1 MTKRRARLI
10 FGILLFLTD
19 VAMMGL
25 AFYLAYQMRLLTE
38 YKQIFPFPYYLGMLF
53 IQVATLLTLF
63 FFAKLYHRQ
72 STVSRVDEVYTIF
85 GNVSV
90 GIIIS
95 FAIISFFYRQEL
107 EYPRLMMLY
116 AWMLTIMLV
125 TLGRLCNQLL
135 RRGLQ
140 SQGWGRDRV
149 LIIGVGE
156 VGQMIL
162 GKAIHSPG
170 PGYEVV
176 GFVVRDGADCPSP
189 KAQQQVRR
197 TGTVRDIPVLGST
210 SDLPTIIEDYGVDEV
225 IIALP
230 DASHQE
236 ILTLISLCE
245 RERVSIKVFPDVF
258 QIMAQEITIGDLNGL
273 PMVTVRDIALRG
285 WKLTLKR
292 GLDLLGA
299 TVGLVFL
306 SPLMMLVA
314 LLIKLDSAGSIF
326 YCQERMG
333 LDAKP
338 FWTIKFRSM
347 YEDAET
353 ETGPVWATPNDPR
366 RTRVGR
372 FLRHFS
378 IDELPQL
385 INVLLGEMSLVGPRP
400 ERPVFVQQFQQFIP
414 RYMDRHRE
422 KAGIAGWAQVNG
434 LRGDTSIVER
444 TKYDLWYI
452 ENWSLLLDIKIL
464 LRTVLA
470 VFKAKDAY

>member
-1 MTKRRARLI
+1 
-10 FGILLFLTD
+10 
-19 VAMMGL
+19 MMGL
-25 AFYLAYQMRLLTE
+25 AFYLAYRLRLLTE
-38 YKQIFPFPYYLGMLF
+38 YKHIFPFPYYLAMLF

-72 STVSRVDEVYTIF
+72 PALSRVDEVYTIF

-90 GIIIS
+90 AIIVS
-95 FAIISFFYRQEL
+95 FAVISFFYRQEL

-116 AWMLTIMLV
+116 AWVLTIVLV
-125 TLGRLCNQLL
+125 TLGRLCNRLL

-149 LIIGVGE
+149 LIIGTGE

-162 GKAIHSPG
+162 GKITHSRG
-170 PGYEVV
+170 LGYDVV
-176 GFVVRDGADCPSP
+176 GFVSRDDKGLR
-189 KAQQQVRR
+189 QV
-197 TGTVRDIPVLGST
+197 GGIPVLGST
-210 SDLPTIIEDYGVDEV
+210 DDLPTIIEDYGVDEV

-292 GLDLLGA
+292 GMDLLGA
-299 TVGLVFL
+299 TLGLIFV
-306 SPLMMLVA
+306 SPLMMLLA
-314 LLIKLDSAGSIF
+314 LLIKLDSSGPVF

-333 LDAKP
+333 LDAKS

-347 YEDAET
+347 YEGAET
-353 ETGPVWATPNDPR
+353 ETGPVWARSNDPR

-372 FLRHFS
+372 FLRRFS

-422 KAGIAGWAQVNG
+422 KAGITGWAQVNG
-434 LRGDTSIVER
+434 LRGGTSIVER

-452 ENWSLLLDIKIL
+452 ENWSLLLDIKIV
-464 LRTVLA
+464 LRSILA

>member
-19 VAMMGL
+19 ATMMGL
-25 AFYLAYQMRLLTE
+25 AFYLAYRLRLLTE
-38 YKQIFPFPYYLGMLF
+38 YKQIFPFSYYLGMLF
-53 IQVATLLTLF
+53 VQVATLLTLF

-72 STVSRVDEVYTIF
+72 PAISRVDEIYAIF

-95 FAIISFFYRQEL
+95 FAVIAFFYRYEL

-116 AWMLTIMLV
+116 VWMLTIMLV

-140 SQGWGRDRV
+140 SQGWGRNRV
-149 LIIGVGE
+149 LIVGTGE

-162 GKAIHSPG
+162 GKATHSPG
-170 PGYEVV
+170 LGYEVA
-176 GFVVRDGADCPSP
+176 GFVAREDKGV
-189 KAQQQVRR
+189 QQVQ
-197 TGTVRDIPVLGST
+197 GIPVLGST
-210 SDLPTIIEDYGVDEV
+210 ADLPTIIEDYGVDEV

-273 PMVTVRDIALRG
+273 PMVTVQDIALRG

-292 GLDLLGA
+292 GMDLLGA
-299 TVGLVFL
+299 TVGLIFL

-314 LLIKLDSAGSIF
+314 LLIKMDSPGSVF

-347 YEDAET
+347 REDAEK
-353 ETGPVWATPNDPR
+353 ETGPVWAKPNDPR

-372 FLRHFS
+372 FLRRFS
-378 IDELPQL
+378 MDELPQL

-400 ERPVFVQQFQQFIP
+400 ERLIFVQQFQQFIP

-422 KAGIAGWAQVNG
+422 KAGVTGWAQVNG

-452 ENWSLLLDIKIL
+452 ENWSLLLDIKIIF
-464 LRTVLA
+464 RSILA
-470 VFKAKDAY
+470 VFRVKDAY

>member
-1 MTKRRARLI
+1 MTKRRERLI

-19 VAMMGL
+19 AAMMSL
-25 AFYLAYQMRLLTE
+25 AFYLAYRLRLLTE

-53 IQVATLLTLF
+53 IQVVTLLTLF

-72 STVSRVDEVYTIF
+72 PALSRVDEFYSIF

-95 FAIISFFYRQEL
+95 FAVISFFYRQEL

-116 AWMLTIMLV
+116 SWALTIILV
-125 TLGRLCNQLL
+125 TLGRLCNRLI
-135 RRGLQ
+135 RKGLQ
-140 SQGWGRDRV
+140 NQGWGRNRV
-149 LIIGVGE
+149 LIIGTGE

-162 GKAIHSPG
+162 GKITHSPG
-170 PGYEVV
+170 LGYEVV
-176 GFVVRDGADCPSP
+176 GFVARDGETPR
-189 KAQQQVRR
+189 QVQ
-197 TGTVRDIPVLGST
+197 GIPVLGST
-210 SDLPTIIEDYGVDEV
+210 ADLPTIIEDWGVDEV

-236 ILTLISLCE
+236 LLTLISLCE
-245 RERVSIKVFPDVF
+245 RERVTIKVFPDVF
-258 QIMAQEITIGDLNGL
+258 QIMAKEITIGDLNGL
-273 PMVTVRDIALRG
+273 PMITVQDIALRG

-292 GLDLLGA
+292 GMDLIGA
-299 TVGLVFL
+299 TLGLIFL

-314 LLIKLDSAGSIF
+314 LLIKLDSPGPVF

-347 YEDAET
+347 YEDAEA

-366 RTRVGR
+366 CTRLGR
-372 FLRHFS
+372 FLRRYS

-400 ERPVFVQQFQQFIP
+400 ERPVFVKQFQQFIP

-422 KAGIAGWAQVNG
+422 KAGMTGWAQVNG

>member
-1 MTKRRARLI
+1 MSRRRVRLI
-10 FGILLFLTD
+10 FGTLLFLTD
-19 VAMMGL
+19 AAMMSL
-25 AFYLAYQMRLLTE
+25 AFYLAYRLRLLTE
-38 YKQIFPFPYYLGMLF
+38 YQQIFPFPYYLGMLF

-72 STVSRVDEVYTIF
+72 PALSRIDEIYTIF

-90 GIIIS
+90 GVIIS
-95 FAIISFFYRQEL
+95 FAIISFLYRHQL

-116 AWMLTIMLV
+116 SWLLTIILV
-125 TLGRLCNQLL
+125 ILGRLGNQLL
-135 RRGLQ
+135 RIGLQ
-140 SQGWGRDRV
+140 SQGWGRIRV
-149 LIIGVGE
+149 LIIGTGE

-162 GKAIHSPG
+162 GKATRSPG
-170 PGYEVV
+170 MGYEVV
-176 GFVVRDGADCPSP
+176 GFVARDDQSR
-189 KAQQQVRR
+189 KQVH
-197 TGTVRDIPVLGST
+197 GVSVLGST
-210 SDLPTIIEDYGVDEV
+210 DDLPTIIEDYRVDEV

-236 ILTLISLCE
+236 ILNLISLCE

-273 PMVTVRDIALRG
+273 PMVTVQDIALRG

-292 GLDLLGA
+292 GIDLLGA
-299 TVGLVFL
+299 TVGLIFL

-314 LLIKLDSAGSIF
+314 LLIKLDSAGSVF
-326 YCQERMG
+326 FCQERMG

-347 YEDAET
+347 REDAET
-353 ETGPVWATPNDPR
+353 ETGPVWARPGDPR

-372 FLRHFS
+372 FLRRFS

-400 ERPVFVQQFQQFIP
+400 ERPVFVRQFQQFIP

-422 KAGIAGWAQVNG
+422 KAGMTGWAQVNG
-434 LRGDTSIVER
+434 LRGDTSIMER

-470 VFKAKDAY
+470 VFRAKDAY

>member
-10 FGILLFLTD
+10 YGIFLFLTD
-19 VAMMGL
+19 AAMMSL
-25 AFYLAYQMRLLTE
+25 AFYLAYALRLLTE
-38 YKQIFPFPYYLGMLF
+38 YEQIFPFPYYLGMLF
-53 IQVATLLTLF
+53 IQMAALLALF

-72 STVSRVDEVYTIF
+72 PAFSRVDELYTIF
-85 GNVSV
+85 SNVSV

-95 FAIISFFYRQEL
+95 YAIISFFYRQEL
-107 EYPRLMMLY
+107 EYPRLMMIY
-116 AWMLTIMLV
+116 AWALTIIFV
-125 TLGRLCNQLL
+125 TLGRLSNWLV
-135 RRGLQ
+135 RSGLQ

-149 LIIGVGE
+149 LIVGTGE

-162 GKAIHSPG
+162 GKIIHSPG
-170 PGYEVV
+170 LGYEVV
-176 GFVVRDGADCPSP
+176 GFVARDGC
-189 KAQQQVRR
+189 VRQE
-197 TGTVRDIPVLGST
+197 VREIPVLGST
-210 SDLPTIIEDYGVDEV
+210 ADLPTIIEDCGVNEV

-230 DASHQE
+230 DASHEE

-245 RERVSIKVFPDVF
+245 RERVNIKVFPDVF
-258 QIMAQEITIGDLNGL
+258 QIMAQEITIHDLNGL
-273 PMVTVRDIALRG
+273 PMVSVRDVALRG

-292 GLDLLGA
+292 GMDLLGA
-299 TVGLVFL
+299 TLGLVFL

-314 LLIKLDSAGSIF
+314 LLIKLDSHGAVLF
-326 YCQERMG
+326 CQERMG

-347 YEDAET
+347 REGAET
-353 ETGPVWATPNDPR
+353 ETGPVWASANDAR
-366 RTRVGR
+366 RTRLGR
-372 FLRHFS
+372 FLRRFS

-385 INVLLGEMSLVGPRP
+385 VNVLLGEMSLVGPRP

-422 KAGIAGWAQVNG
+422 KAGVTGWAQVNG

-470 VFKAKDAY
+470 VFKAKAAY

>member
-1 MTKRRARLI
+1 
-10 FGILLFLTD
+10 
-19 VAMMGL
+19 MMGL
-25 AFYLAYQMRLLTE
+25 AFYLAYRLRLLTE
-38 YKQIFPFPYYLGMLF
+38 YERIFPFPYYLGMLF

-63 FFAKLYHRQ
+63 FFSKLYHRQ
-72 STVSRVDEVYTIF
+72 PAISRVDEIYTIF

-90 GIIIS
+90 GIIIT

-116 AWMLTIMLV
+116 SWVLTIVLV
-125 TLGRLCNQLL
+125 SLGRFANRLL

-140 SQGWGRDRV
+140 SQGWGRNRV
-149 LIIGVGE
+149 LIIGTGE

-162 GKAIHSPG
+162 GKIAHSRG
-170 PGYEVV
+170 LGYEVV
-176 GFVVRDGADCPSP
+176 GFVARDGQAD
-189 KAQQQVRR
+189 QQAH
-197 TGTVRDIPVLGST
+197 GMPVLGST
-210 SDLPTIIEDYGVDEV
+210 ADLPTIIEDYGVDEV

-230 DASHQE
+230 DTSHEE

-258 QIMAQEITIGDLNGL
+258 QIMAQEITIGDLDGL

-299 TVGLVFL
+299 TLGLIFL
-306 SPLMMLVA
+306 SPLMMLVG
-314 LLIKLDSAGSIF
+314 LLIKLDSPGSVF

-333 LDAKP
+333 LDAKS
-338 FWTIKFRSM
+338 FWTVKFRSM
-347 YEDAET
+347 RQDAERD
-353 ETGPVWATPNDPR
+353 TGPVWTRPNDPR

-372 FLRHFS
+372 FLRRFS
-378 IDELPQL
+378 FDELPQL

-400 ERPVFVQQFQQFIP
+400 ERPVFVQQFQQLIP

-422 KAGIAGWAQVNG
+422 KAGMTGWAQVNG
-434 LRGDTSIVER
+434 LRGNTSIVER

-464 LRTVLA
+464 LRSILA
-470 VFKAKDAY
+470 VFRAKDAY

>member
-1 MTKRRARLI
+1 VTRRRARLAL
-10 FGILLFLTD
+10 GVLLFLTD
-19 VAMMGL
+19 ATMMGL
-25 AFYLAYQMRLLTE
+25 AFYLAYRLRLLTE
-38 YKQIFPFPYYLGMLF
+38 YERIFAFPYYLGML
-53 IQVATLLTLF
+53 IIEVATLLTLF
-63 FFAKLYHRQ
+63 FFSKLYHRQ
-72 STVSRVDEVYTIF
+72 PAISRIDEIYTIF

-90 GIIIS
+90 GIIIT

-116 AWMLTIMLV
+116 AWVLTIVLV
-125 TLGRLCNQLL
+125 SVSRFGNRLL

-140 SQGWGRDRV
+140 SQGWGRNRV
-149 LIIGVGE
+149 LIIGIGE

-162 GKAIHSPG
+162 GKITYSREL
-170 PGYEVV
+170 GYDVV
-176 GFVVRDGADCPSP
+176 GFVAKDGE
-189 KAQQQVRR
+189 AQRQVQ
-197 TGTVRDIPVLGST
+197 GIPVLGS
-210 SDLPTIIEDYGVDEV
+210 SGDLPAIIEDCAVDEV

-258 QIMAQEITIGDLNGL
+258 QIMAQEITIGDLGGL

-292 GLDLLGA
+292 AMDLLGA
-299 TVGLVFL
+299 LLGLIFL
-306 SPLMMLVA
+306 SPPMMLVA
-314 LLIKLDSAGSIF
+314 ALIKLDSAGPVF
-326 YCQERMG
+326 YCQERTG
-333 LDAKP
+333 LDAKS
-338 FWTIKFRSM
+338 FWTVKFRSM
-347 YEDAET
+347 SEDAER
-353 ETGPVWATPNDPR
+353 ETGPVWASPNDPR

-372 FLRHFS
+372 FLRRFS

-400 ERPVFVQQFQQFIP
+400 ERPVFVEQFQRVIP

-422 KAGIAGWAQVNG
+422 KAGMTGWAQVNG
-434 LRGDTSIVER
+434 LRGNTSIAER

-464 LRTVLA
+464 LRSVLA
-470 VFKAKDAY
+470 VFTARDAY

>member
-1 MTKRRARLI
+1 M
-10 FGILLFLTD
+10 
-19 VAMMGL
+19 
-25 AFYLAYQMRLLTE
+25 
-38 YKQIFPFPYYLGMLF
+38 
-53 IQVATLLTLF
+53 
-63 FFAKLYHRQ
+63 
-72 STVSRVDEVYTIF
+72 
-85 GNVSV
+85 
-90 GIIIS
+90 
-95 FAIISFFYRQEL
+95 
-107 EYPRLMMLY
+107 
-116 AWMLTIMLV
+116 
-125 TLGRLCNQLL
+125 
-135 RRGLQ
+135 
-140 SQGWGRDRV
+140 
-149 LIIGVGE
+149 
-156 VGQMIL
+156 
-162 GKAIHSPG
+162 
-170 PGYEVV
+170 
-176 GFVVRDGADCPSP
+176 
-189 KAQQQVRR
+189 
-197 TGTVRDIPVLGST
+197 LGST

-292 GLDLLGA
+292 GMDLLGA

>member
-1 MTKRRARLI
+1 MNRRRARLI
-10 FGILLFLTD
+10 FGVLLLVTD
-19 VAMMGL
+19 AVMMGL
-25 AFYLAYQMRLLTE
+25 AFYLAYHLRLLTE
-38 YKQIFPFPYYLGMLF
+38 YERIFAFSYYTGMLF
-53 IQVATLLTLF
+53 IQVATLLGLF
-63 FFAKLYHRQ
+63 FFSKLYHRQ
-72 STVSRVDEVYTIF
+72 PAISRVDEIYAIF

-90 GIIIS
+90 GIIIA

-116 AWMLTIMLV
+116 AWVLTILLV
-125 TLGRLCNQLL
+125 SLGRFSNQLL

-140 SQGWGRDRV
+140 RQGWGRIRV
-149 LIIGVGE
+149 LIVGVGE

-162 GKAIHSPG
+162 AKIAHSVDS
-170 PGYEVV
+170 GYDVIGLV
-176 GFVVRDGADCPSP
+176 ARDGESESSYGSL
-189 KAQQQVRR
+189 R
-197 TGTVRDIPVLGST
+197 VLGST
-210 SDLPTIIEDYGVDEV
+210 ADLPSIIEDSAVDEV

-258 QIMAQEITIGDLNGL
+258 QIMAQEITIGDLGGL

-292 GLDLLGA
+292 GMDLVGA
-299 TVGLVFL
+299 TLGLIFL
-306 SPLMMLVA
+306 APLMMLVT
-314 LLIKLDSAGSIF
+314 LLIKLDSSGPVF

-333 LDAKP
+333 LDARP

-347 YEDAET
+347 SENAER
-353 ETGPVWATPNDPR
+353 ETGPVWTTPDDPR
-366 RTRVGR
+366 RTRVGA
-372 FLRHFS
+372 FLRRFS

-400 ERPVFVQQFQQFIP
+400 ERPIFVEQFQQRIP

-422 KAGIAGWAQVNG
+422 KAGMTGWAQVNG
-434 LRGDTSIVER
+434 LRGNTSISER
-444 TKYDLWYI
+444 TKYDLWYT

-464 LRTVLA
+464 LRSFLA
-470 VFKAKDAY
+470 VPRARDAY